1 MKKEWKNSIAKSRLI
16 DNWMD
21 KNVYSRD
28 YFTNFTRYNYEDN
41 PELQNSGLDV
51 TFTLNGR
58 EYKCDEKCAAE
69 KVNMDLKTFAFE
81 LSQTYKNNRSIRHYG
96 WFLRDNM
103 KNDSYM
109 FQYIDEAYNEDGTEQ
124 NQYTLTEK
132 GIKRV
137 TLILVRK
144 EKIYE
149 YLAKHKLTKEK
160 LFDAN
165 DYMLRN
171 DEVFFP
177 KKIERNGFKCNDYR
191 FGWVLH
197 RDFNHEEETVNLLI
211 KKSELIKMSDWYR
224 TIDIYE

>member
-1 MKKEWKNSIAKSRLI
+1 MINEWKNSIAKSRLI

-21 KNVYSRD
+21 NNVYNKN
-28 YFTNFTRYNYEDN
+28 YFTNFKRFNYEEN
-41 PELQNSGLDV
+41 PELQNSGVDV
-51 TFTLNGR
+51 MFTLNGR
-58 EYKCDEKCAAE
+58 EYICDEKCAAE

-81 LSQTYKNNRSIRHYG
+81 LSQTYKNNRSLRHYG

-109 FQYIDEAYNEDGTEQ
+109 FQYIDEAYNEDGTKQ

-132 GIKRV
+132 GIKKV
-137 TLILVRK
+137 KLILVRK
-144 EKIYE
+144 EKIFE
-149 YLAKHKLTKEK
+149 YLAEHKLTKDK
-160 LFDAN
+160 LFKAN
-165 DYMLRN
+165 DYMLSN

-197 RDFNHEEETVNLLI
+197 RDFNHEEGTVNVLI
-211 KKSELIKMSDWYR
+211 KKSVLIKISDWYN
-224 TIDIYE
+224 TIVV